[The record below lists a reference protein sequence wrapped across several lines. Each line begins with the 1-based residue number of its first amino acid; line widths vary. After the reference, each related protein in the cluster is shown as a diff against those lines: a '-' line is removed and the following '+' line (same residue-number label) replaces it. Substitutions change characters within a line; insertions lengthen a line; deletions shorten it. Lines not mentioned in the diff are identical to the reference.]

1 MENLRRIMNPVI
13 IGIAGGTGSGKTCV
27 TKAIQESI
35 SDHIT
40 VIPQDAYYKNFTD
53 LNYEQRN
60 AINYDHPNAIDTEL
74 LINHIRALK
83 DSVPVKQ
90 PIYDFK
96 SHSRA
101 EETCKVYPNTI
112 IVIEG
117 ILIFENEEI
126 RKLLDIKIYVDTD
139 SDIRILRRIER
150 DMAERGR
157 TLESIMHRYRTM
169 VRPMHIRFVEPTKRY
184 ADIIVPEGGHNKIAI
199 DMIIS
204 RLKHILVERKKISYE

>member
-1 MENLRRIMNPVI
+1 MNPII

-40 VIPQDAYYKNFTD
+40 VIPQDAYYKDFSELTFDQKNG
-53 LNYEQRN
+53 
-60 AINYDHPNAIDTEL
+60 INYDHPNAIDSEL
-74 LINHIRALK
+74 LINHLRTLK
-83 DSVPVKQ
+83 SSVPVNQ

-96 SHSRA
+96 THSRL
-101 EETCKVYPNTI
+101 EETIKVYPNSI

-117 ILIFENEEI
+117 ILIFENEEL

-157 TLESIMHRYRTM
+157 SLESIIHRYRTM
-169 VRPMHIRFVEPTKRY
+169 VRQMHIVFVEPTKRF

-199 DMIIS
+199 DMITS
-204 RLKHILVERKKISYE
+204 RLKHILVERKKITYE

>member
-1 MENLRRIMNPVI
+1 MNPII
-13 IGIAGGTGSGKTCV
+13 IGIAGGTGSGKTCI
-27 TKAIQESI
+27 TNAIQESI

-40 VIPQDAYYKNFTD
+40 VIPQDAYYKDFSE
-53 LNYEQRN
+53 LSFEQKN
-60 AINYDHPNAIDTEL
+60 GINYDHPSAIDSEL
-74 LINHIRALK
+74 LINHVRALK
-83 DSVPVKQ
+83 DSVPVNQ

-96 SHSRA
+96 THSRLS
-101 EETCKVYPNTI
+101 ETIKVYPNSI
-112 IVIEG
+112 IAIEG
-117 ILIFENEEI
+117 ILIFENEEL

-157 TLESIMHRYRTM
+157 SLESIITRYRAM

-184 ADIIVPEGGHNKIAI
+184 ADIIVPEGGQNKIAI
-199 DMIIS
+199 DMITS

>member
-1 MENLRRIMNPVI
+1 MNPII

-40 VIPQDAYYKNFTD
+40 VIPQDAYYKDFSD
-53 LNYEQRN
+53 LNFEQRN
-60 AINYDHPNAIDTEL
+60 SINYDHPNAIDIAL
-74 LINHIRALK
+74 MINHIRALK

-96 SHSRA
+96 THSRLD
-101 EETCKVYPNTI
+101 EIIKVYPNSI

-117 ILIFENEEI
+117 ILIFENEEL

-150 DMAERGR
+150 DIAERGR
-157 TLESIMHRYRTM
+157 SLDSIIQRYRTM
-169 VRPMHIRFVEPTKRY
+169 VRPMHIRFVEPTKRF
-184 ADIIVPEGGHNKIAI
+184 ADIIVPEGGHNRIAI

-204 RLKHILVERKKISYE
+204 RLKHILVERKKLAYE

>member
-1 MENLRRIMNPVI
+1 MNPII

-35 SDHIT
+35 VDHIT
-40 VIPQDAYYKNFTD
+40 VIPQDAYYRNFSD
-53 LNYEQRN
+53 LNFEQRN
-60 AINYDHPNAIDTEL
+60 GINYDHPSAIDSEL
-74 LINHIRALK
+74 LINHLRALK
-83 DSVPVKQ
+83 DSVPVNQ

-96 SHSRA
+96 THSRL
-101 EETCKVYPNTI
+101 EETTKVYPNSI

-117 ILIFENEEI
+117 ILIFENEEL

-157 TLESIMHRYRTM
+157 SLESIIQRYRAM
-169 VRPMHIRFVEPTKRY
+169 VRPMHIRFVEPTKRF
-184 ADIIVPEGGHNKIAI
+184 ADIIVPEGGHNRIAI

-204 RLKHILVERKKISYE
+204 RLKHILIERKKYSHE

>member
-60 AINYDHPNAIDTEL
+60 AINYDHPSAIDTEL

-83 DSVPVKQ
+83 DSVPVNQ

>member
-1 MENLRRIMNPVI
+1 MNPVI

-60 AINYDHPNAIDTEL
+60 AINYDHPSAIDTEL

-83 DSVPVKQ
+83 DSVPVNQ